1 MKKLLVLFMILTAVL
16 CNAQGAPVKD
26 VFDTARRGTVDE
38 MRKLMAINKDTINA
52 VNNMGFTPLILAC
65 YRGNNDV
72 AEFLIKNVKDVD
84 YDSSSGTALAAVAV
98 KGNAQLAKGLLER
111 GANPNI
117 ADPTGITPLIYATE
131 FENIELMKLLL
142 SYKADKKQTDKEG
155 KTPYDYAVFT
165 NNQEVINLLK
175 N

>member
-1 MKKLLVLFMILTAVL
+1 MKKLLLLLTVLVPLL
-16 CNAQGAPVKD
+16 CNAQAKD

-38 MRKLMAINKDTINA
+38 MKALMAIKKDTINA

-65 YRGNNDV
+65 YRGNTEV

-84 YDSSSGTALAAVAV
+84 YGSSSGTALASVAV
-98 KGNAQLAKGLLER
+98 KGNNRLAKALLEK
-111 GANPNI
+111 GANPNV
-117 ADPTGITPLIYATE
+117 ADATGITPLIYATQ

-142 SYKADKKQTDKEG
+142 SYKANKKQTDKEG

-165 NNQEVINLLK
+165 KNQDVINLLK

>member
-1 MKKLLVLFMILTAVL
+1 MKKLLFLLTVLVPLL
-16 CNAQGAPVKD
+16 CNAQAKD

-38 MRKLMAINKDTINA
+38 MKALMAINKDTINA

-65 YRGNNDV
+65 YRGNTEV

-84 YDSSSGTALAAVAV
+84 YGSSSGTALASVAV
-98 KGNAQLAKGLLER
+98 KGNNRLAKALLEK

-117 ADPTGITPLIYATE
+117 ADATGITPLIYATQ

-142 SYKADKKQTDKEG
+142 SHKANKKQTDKEG

-165 NNQEVINLLK
+165 KNQDVINLLK

>member
-1 MKKLLVLFMILTAVL
+1 MKKLFFLLTMTMAGL
-16 CNAQGAPVKD
+16 CQAQTPAKD

-38 MRKLMAINKDTINA
+38 MKALMAIKKDTINA

-65 YRGNNDV
+65 YRGNVEV

-84 YDSSSGTALAAVAV
+84 YGSSSGTALASVAV
-98 KGNAQLAKGLLER
+98 KGNNRLAKALLEK

-117 ADPTGITPLIYATE
+117 ADVTGITPLIYATQ
-131 FENIELMKLLL
+131 FENIELMKLLI
-142 SYKADKKQTDKEG
+142 SHKANKKQTDKEG

-165 NNQEVINLLK
+165 KNQDVINLLK